1 MAFKM
6 KGFSGF
12 KQTQNQRRIRTTK
25 DIMSPAGFEAVKR
38 RQIKDSY
45 NEPGGSPR
53 EYQIRKR
60 NERQRRGFY
69 TPVDPH
75 TGIPNMNTVRK
86 KVDYTKK
93 FY

>member
-12 KQTQNQRRIRTTK
+12 KQTQDQRRIKTTK
-25 DIMSPAGFEAVKR
+25 DIMSPAGFEAIKR

-53 EYQIRKR
+53 EYQMRKKSS
-60 NERQRRGFY
+60 RRRF
-69 TPVDPH
+69 TPTHTVDLN
-75 TGIPNMNTVRK
+75 TGIQSMNLVK
-86 KVDYTKK
+86 PKVNYRKK